1 MREVSMDE
9 YKQLLVGVLE
19 KIDYICRSNN
29 LQYSIFYG
37 TLLGA
42 VRHHGFIPWDD
53 DVDIVMPIEDYD
65 LFCDLVRKGSYGIN
79 IIRPEENMDT
89 CFPFGKVCDIRT
101 SIQESNL
108 GPIEGYGAYVDVF
121 PFYRI
126 PSGTSKWD
134 NMTRWLTIRRFA
146 SYAKLTKYTKSA
158 STVKNNFRFL
168 EFQLCKFFNPRKL
181 ALKDM
186 REQRD
191 LNEYV
196 LKNNLQFTWGTL
208 IEKGRFPSDI
218 FVGQKDVEFEGRRF
232 LGTSDPDKC
241 LRLRF
246 GDNYMTPPPES
257 ERIAHHYL
265 RCYIND

>member
-121 PFYRI
+121 PFYRRGL
-126 PSGTSKWD
+126 SGRS
-134 NMTRWLTIRRFA
+134 A
-146 SYAKLTKYTKSA
+146 AYAWA
-158 STVKNNFRFL
+158 F
-168 EFQLCKFFNPRKL
+168 E
-181 ALKDM
+181 
-186 REQRD
+186 
-191 LNEYV
+191 
-196 LKNNLQFTWGTL
+196 
-208 IEKGRFPSDI
+208 
-218 FVGQKDVEFEGRRF
+218 VG
-232 LGTSDPDKC
+232 
-241 LRLRF
+241 
-246 GDNYMTPPPES
+246 
-257 ERIAHHYL
+257 
-265 RCYIND
+265 